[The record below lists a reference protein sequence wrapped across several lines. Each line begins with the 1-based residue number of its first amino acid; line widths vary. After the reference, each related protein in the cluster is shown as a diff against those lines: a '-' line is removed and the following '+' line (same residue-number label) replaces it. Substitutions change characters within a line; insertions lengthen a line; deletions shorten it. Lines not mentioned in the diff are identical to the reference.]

1 MSEYL
6 AAGLH
11 WWRGAVALAT
21 ITSLLGSALPAAA
34 QQTSPRLRVAG
45 NAFVAVIV
53 EDLDTSVAWYE
64 RVFGAVEVNRFDNAD
79 RGVEVRL
86 LSGQGLV
93 VELLRLRD
101 SAAVADRSH
110 GLFKSGFHV
119 DDLDAAYGWLR
130 QHEVET
136 VGEIF
141 TDDALGARS
150 VVFRDPEGN
159 RLQLFEALSRDAE
172 PDAATALRTDV
183 SDIEALFEVDFAAA
197 WRNRDV
203 DAVAA
208 IWAEDGDWSN
218 VIGSRRI
225 VAGRDQVRGVWDVGL
240 GDRATSA
247 ELGIDVDVSHVRLLG
262 PDHAL
267 ADVLM
272 HFAPSTDASLRE
284 AFVMVLARG
293 AAGWRI
299 VSARAARVPEDR

>member
-1 MSEYL
+1 M
-6 AAGLH
+6 
-11 WWRGAVALAT
+11 
-21 ITSLLGSALPAAA
+21 
-34 QQTSPRLRVAG
+34 
-45 NAFVAVIV
+45 
-53 EDLDTSVAWYE
+53 
-64 RVFGAVEVNRFDNAD
+64 
-79 RGVEVRL
+79 
-86 LSGQGLV
+86 
-93 VELLRLRD
+93 RLRD